1 MTFSDCLSLKI
12 LILIAKKKKERKY
25 YLDTVQA
32 AASLP
37 AGVLQSPQ
45 CWSELVQAKA
55 RVSPAV

>member
-12 LILIAKKKKERKY
+12 LILIAKKKERKY